1 MVNKRNTLGRGLGS
15 LLGSKSQTTSNKI
28 FDEIDINQ
36 IEINPNQPRK
46 EFKEENL
53 KELSES
59 ISNHGIIQPV
69 TVRKL
74 NKNKYQ
80 LISGE
85 RRFRA
90 SKISNLKVI
99 PAFIRKAGDNEMLE
113 LALIENI
120 QRENLNSLEIAI
132 SYKKLVDDLKI
143 NHEEL
148 GKRVGKDR
156 STINNYLRLLK
167 LPPSIQNG
175 LIKNK
180 IQMGHARALISIDI
194 SEIQLE
200 IYSSIIKKK
209 LSVRKTEELVRNF
222 KNKKEKVSQKIDKKS
237 KDLEKLES
245 KLSSFFGTKINTQ
258 GDSLKGK
265 IIIPYKS
272 TSDLNRILEILDII

>member
-53 KELSES
+53 KELSKS

-200 IYSSIIKKK
+200 IFSSIIKKK

-237 KDLEKLES
+237 KDIEKLES

-258 GDSLKGK
+258 GDSFKGK

-272 TSDLNRILEILDII
+272 TSDLNRILELLDII

>member
-1 MVNKRNTLGRGLGS
+1 MVNRRNTLGRGLGS
-15 LLGSKSQTTSNKI
+15 LLGSKSETTSNKI

-59 ISNHGIIQPV
+59 ISNHGIIQPI

-180 IQMGHARALISIDI
+180 IQMGHARALISIYI

-200 IYSSIIKKK
+200 IYSSIIKNN

-237 KDLEKLES
+237 KDIEKLES

-272 TSDLNRILEILDII
+272 TNDLNRILELLDII

>member
-1 MVNKRNTLGRGLGS
+1 MVNRRNTLGRGLGS
-15 LLGSKSQTTSNKI
+15 LLGSKSETTSNKI
-28 FDEIDINQ
+28 FDEIDINE

-59 ISNHGIIQPV
+59 ISNHGIIQPI

-90 SKISNLKVI
+90 SKISNLKLI

-200 IYSSIIKKK
+200 IYSSIIKNN

-237 KDLEKLES
+237 KDIEKLES

-272 TSDLNRILEILDII
+272 TNDLNRILELLDII

>member
-1 MVNKRNTLGRGLGS
+1 MVNRRNTLGRGLGS
-15 LLGSKSQTTSNKI
+15 LLGSKSETTSNKI

-59 ISNHGIIQPV
+59 ISNHGIIQPI
-69 TVRKL
+69 TVRRL

-90 SKISNLKVI
+90 SKISNLKLI

-200 IYSSIIKKK
+200 IYSSIIKNN

-222 KNKKEKVSQKIDKKS
+222 KNKKEKVFKKIDKKS
-237 KDLEKLES
+237 KDIEKLES

-272 TSDLNRILEILDII
+272 TNDLNRILELLDII

>member
-15 LLGSKSQTTSNKI
+15 LLGSKSETSSNKI
-28 FDEIDINQ
+28 FDEIDINH

-132 SYKKLVDDLKI
+132 SYKKPVDDLKI

-222 KNKKEKVSQKIDKKS
+222 KNKKEKVSQKIDEKS
-237 KDLEKLES
+237 KDIEKLES

-272 TSDLNRILEILDII
+272 TSDLNRILELLNII

>member
-1 MVNKRNTLGRGLGS
+1 MVNRRNTLGRGLGS
-15 LLGSKSQTTSNKI
+15 LLGSKSETTSNKI

-59 ISNHGIIQPV
+59 ISKHGIIQPI

-90 SKISNLKVI
+90 SKISSLKLI

-200 IYSSIIKKK
+200 IYSSIIKNN

-237 KDLEKLES
+237 KDIEKLES

-272 TSDLNRILEILDII
+272 TNDLNRILELLDII

>member
-15 LLGSKSQTTSNKI
+15 LLGSKTQTTSNKI

-237 KDLEKLES
+237 KDFEKLES

>member
-1 MVNKRNTLGRGLGS
+1 MVNRRNTLGRGLGS
-15 LLGSKSQTTSNKI
+15 LLGSKSETTSNKI

-59 ISNHGIIQPV
+59 ISNHGIIQPI

-90 SKISNLKVI
+90 SKISNLKFI

-200 IYSSIIKKK
+200 IYSSIIKNN

-237 KDLEKLES
+237 KDIEKLES

-272 TSDLNRILEILDII
+272 TNDLNRILELLDII

>member
-59 ISNHGIIQPV
+59 ISKHGIIQPV

-237 KDLEKLES
+237 KDIEKLES

-272 TSDLNRILEILDII
+272 TSDLNRILELLDII

>member
-1 MVNKRNTLGRGLGS
+1 MVNRRNTLGRGLGS
-15 LLGSKSQTTSNKI
+15 LLGSKSETTSNKI

-59 ISNHGIIQPV
+59 ISNHGIIQPI

-90 SKISNLKVI
+90 SKISNLKLI

-175 LIKNK
+175 LIINK

-237 KDLEKLES
+237 KDIEKLES

-272 TSDLNRILEILDII
+272 TSDLNRILELLDII

>member
-15 LLGSKSQTTSNKI
+15 LLGSKTQTTSNKI

-237 KDLEKLES
+237 KDFEKLES

-272 TSDLNRILEILDII
+272 TSDLNRILELLDII

>member
-1 MVNKRNTLGRGLGS
+1 MVNRRNTLGRGLGS
-15 LLGSKSQTTSNKI
+15 LLGSKSETTSNKI

-59 ISNHGIIQPV
+59 ISNHGIIQPI
-69 TVRKL
+69 TVRRL

-90 SKISNLKVI
+90 SKISNLKLI

-200 IYSSIIKKK
+200 IYSSIIKNN

-237 KDLEKLES
+237 KDIEKLES

-272 TSDLNRILEILDII
+272 TNDLNRILELLDII

>member
-15 LLGSKSQTTSNKI
+15 LLGSKSETSSNKI
-28 FDEIDINQ
+28 FDEIDINH

-59 ISNHGIIQPV
+59 ISNHGIIQPI

-237 KDLEKLES
+237 KDIEKLES

-272 TSDLNRILEILDII
+272 TSDLNRILELLDII

>member
-15 LLGSKSQTTSNKI
+15 LLGSKSETTSNKI
-28 FDEIDINQ
+28 FDEIDINH

-53 KELSES
+53 KQLSES
-59 ISNHGIIQPV
+59 INNHGIIQPI

-175 LIKNK
+175 LIINK

-237 KDLEKLES
+237 KDIEKLES

-272 TSDLNRILEILDII
+272 TSDLNRILELLDII

>member
-59 ISNHGIIQPV
+59 ISNHGIIQPI

-237 KDLEKLES
+237 KDIEKLES

-272 TSDLNRILEILDII
+272 TSDLNRILELLDII